1 MTKEE
6 MMIEA
11 CKAESSADPIEI
23 FNNVIEKCGVGIHG
37 PEHHVLDGACV
48 LTAFYNAGGSVDL
61 NAALETLLQR
71 GLKMPGAAC
80 GHWGVCGAVMS
91 VGAALSVIENTGPL
105 TADDSWGSHMRYTSD
120 ALGKLAEV
128 GGPRCCKR
136 NAFLAIKA
144 AIPYI
149 RERFG
154 IELTDREISCD
165 YSPLNQQC
173 IGERCP
179 FHKG

>member
-6 MMIEA
+6 MIIEA
-11 CKAESSADPIEI
+11 CKAESSVDTIEI
-23 FNNVIEKCGVGIHG
+23 FNNLVEKCGVGIHG

-154 IELTDREISCD
+154 IELTDRSIECD
-165 YSPLNQQC
+165 YSPLNKQC

-179 FHKG
+179 FHKA

>member
-6 MMIEA
+6 KIIEA
-11 CKAESSADPIEI
+11 CKKEASKDPLEI
-23 FNNVIEKCGVGIHG
+23 FHSIVGKCGVSIHG

-48 LTAFYNAGGSVDL
+48 LTAFRNAGGNVDL
-61 NAALETLLQR
+61 DSALETLLQR

-80 GHWGVCGAVMS
+80 GYWGVCGAVMS
-91 VGAALSVIENTGPL
+91 VGAALSIIENTGPL
-105 TADDSWGSHMRYTSD
+105 TTDDSWGSHMHYTSE

-144 AIPYI
+144 VIPYI
-149 RERFG
+149 RDRFG
-154 IELTDREISCD
+154 IELGEQETACGF
-165 YSPLNQQC
+165 SPQNQQC
-173 IGERCP
+173 IKERCP
-179 FHKG
+179 FFKR

>member
-23 FNNVIEKCGVGIHG
+23 FNNVVEKCGVSIHG

-61 NAALETLLQR
+61 DAALETLLQR

-80 GHWGVCGAVMS
+80 GHWGVCGL
-91 VGAALSVIENTGPL
+91 VGNREYRSADRGRFVGLAHAIHLRRSGKTG
-105 TADDSWGSHMRYTSD
+105 GSRRPQM
-120 ALGKLAEV
+120 LQK
-128 GGPRCCKR
+128 
-136 NAFLAIKA
+136 
-144 AIPYI
+144 
-149 RERFG
+149 ERVPG
-154 IELTDREISCD
+154 
-165 YSPLNQQC
+165 
-173 IGERCP
+173 
-179 FHKG
+179 HKGGHTVHQGTLRHRADRPGDLVRLLSAQSAVHRRKVPVP